1 MTKKEKIAN
10 FIEKYNGYLIT
21 SLVCNEDIS
30 KTYVANFIKE
40 HGMEKVSRGIYIM
53 DDVWPDELFILQQR
67 NGAIIYSGET
77 ALYLHGLTDREYSSV
92 FVTVPQGY
100 NASHLKEND
109 FDITV
114 KYATPALYKMGI
126 CEVSSSSGN
135 LVKTYDKE
143 RCICELI
150 MNRSKYEVQTFQTAI
165 KEYMSSKN
173 KKLTQLMIYAD
184 KLGIRDEVMK
194 YVEVLL

>member
-114 KYATPALYKMGI
+114 KYAAPDLYKMGI

-143 RCICELI
+143 RCICEVI

-194 YVEVLL
+194 YVEMLL